1 MAILKL
7 NNGQVCSDHDAI
19 AQTLAS
25 LKIDIKHYP
34 LNPPNWL
41 VDLLDLDILEAHQ
54 KQQLLTIHKK
64 LLISQAREEGYAW
77 CDLLLIHP
85 GLPSLQSLIFNYG
98 RYHVHAASEAWYV
111 LSGSAIF
118 GINRLDA
125 SQVEVLVQPG
135 DYIHIPSQVEHWF
148 SPAGLLNFKA
158 VRYFVSADSW
168 IPYYSETE
176 ATDALQSHLDE

>member
-7 NNGQVCSDHDAI
+7 DNGKVYSDREAI

-34 LNPPNWL
+34 LNLPTGL

-54 KQQLLTIHKK
+54 KQQLLAMHKK
-64 LLISQAREEGYAW
+64 QLISQAREERYAW

-98 RYHVHAASEAWYV
+98 RYHVHATSEAWYI

-118 GINRLDA
+118 GIKRSDA
-125 SQVEVLVQPG
+125 SPVQVLVQPG

-148 SPAGLLNFKA
+148 SPTGLLNFKA
-158 VRYFVSADSW
+158 VRYFASADSW
-168 IPYYSETE
+168 IPYYSEIDTS
-176 ATDALQSHLDE
+176 DALQSHLDE